1 MFDGTD
7 LSLVYG
13 NDQQQPIQQP
23 TQQQQPL
30 QQAQVPPEVEYSPP
44 DEIYLHEQPNKKIIY
59 REPGFFDKLGNVKM
73 EVLKLFV
80 FALIILLAISMDR
93 TVSYYL
99 KLYLDENMFSWNQE
113 FMMRFSYPI
122 FILIIIWIIKALW

>member
-13 NDQQQPIQQP
+13 NEQSQPIQQQPI
-23 TQQQQPL
+23 QQPL
-30 QQAQVPPEVEYSPP
+30 QQAQVPPDIEYTPP
-44 DEIYLHEQPNKKIIY
+44 DEIYLHEQPKKIIY
-59 REPGFFDKLGNVKM
+59 NEPGFFEKLGNVKM
-73 EVLKLFV
+73 ELLKLFV

-93 TVSYYL
+93 TFSYYL
-99 KLYLDENMFSWNQE
+99 KLYLDENILSWNQE

-122 FILIIIWIIKALW
+122 SILIIIWIIKALC

>member
-13 NDQQQPIQQP
+13 NEQMQPIQQQPI
-23 TQQQQPL
+23 QQPL
-30 QQAQVPPEVEYSPP
+30 QQAQVPPDVEYSPP
-44 DEIYLHEQPNKKIIY
+44 DEIYLHEQPNKKVIY
-59 REPGFFDKLGNVKM
+59 REPGFFDKLGNVKI
-73 EVLKLFV
+73 ELLKLFV

-93 TVSYYL
+93 TFSYYL
-99 KLYLDENMFSWNQE
+99 KLYLDENILSWNQE

-122 FILIIIWIIKALW
+122 FILIIIWIIKALC